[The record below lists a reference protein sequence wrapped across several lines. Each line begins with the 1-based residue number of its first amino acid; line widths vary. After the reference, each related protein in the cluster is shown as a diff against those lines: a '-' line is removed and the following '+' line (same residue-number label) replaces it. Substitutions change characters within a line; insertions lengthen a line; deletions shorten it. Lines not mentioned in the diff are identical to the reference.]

1 MTFTAPY
8 IAESIQILENLDH
21 AAIER
26 LHEIG
31 TPAGIAGTERFL
43 AQQGAA

>member
-8 IAESIQILENLDH
+8 IAESIQILQHLGH
-21 AAIER
+21 AAIDR
-26 LHEIG
+26 FHKIG

-43 AQQGAA
+43 TQQGAA